1 MAANVKILLIEDNR
15 FLRDGIATILN
26 EQKDFEVVVRAE
38 DGDAVRQ
45 LSSLPHPPD
54 IVLLDLGLE
63 KTNSLEL
70 MALLKKEL
78 PSAKI
83 ITMDILPDHVDI
95 VEFVKA
101 GGSGFILKKRDDR
114 GLHRNNHVCHEG

>member
-26 EQKDFEVVVRAE
+26 EQKDFEVVARAE
-38 DGDAVRQ
+38 DGNAVRQ

-63 KTNSLEL
+63 KTNS
-70 MALLKKEL
+70 
-78 PSAKI
+78 
-83 ITMDILPDHVDI
+83 
-95 VEFVKA
+95 
-101 GGSGFILKKRDDR
+101 
-114 GLHRNNHVCHEG
+114 